1 MTSVSQNRPKLLNYS
16 ENVIAFKA
24 PFGTDI
30 TEPRPQHEARFLT
43 IVIGHRNLSILEMEK
58 YSDFAGR

>member
-1 MTSVSQNRPKLLNYS
+1 MTSVSQNGPKLLNYS

-30 TEPRPQHEARFLT
+30 TEHDPSTRFLT

-58 YSDFAGR
+58 NSDFGDEL